1 VGLFF
6 CLDTSGSMG
15 AKIGGRAKID
25 ISKDAMRKVFA
36 QVADYVKAHPEKTV
50 KVGLCSFHSQPA
62 LLRGMG
68 PFDRQELEQA
78 IKPLVAKGGTAIG
91 EAMALAT
98 KELVRSGVET
108 RAIIVMTD
116 GENTHGVTPDRIV
129 DAIKQDRNQ
138 QNLTTVDI
146 EVFMVAFDVNARV
159 FDGVKH
165 AGGAVKESNDQRSL
179 ESILNTLVEEILLE
193 KPK

>member
-1 VGLFF
+1 
-6 CLDTSGSMG
+6 
-15 AKIGGRAKID
+15 
-25 ISKDAMRKVFA
+25 
-36 QVADYVKAHPEKTV
+36 
-50 KVGLCSFHSQPA
+50 
-62 LLRGMG
+62 MG